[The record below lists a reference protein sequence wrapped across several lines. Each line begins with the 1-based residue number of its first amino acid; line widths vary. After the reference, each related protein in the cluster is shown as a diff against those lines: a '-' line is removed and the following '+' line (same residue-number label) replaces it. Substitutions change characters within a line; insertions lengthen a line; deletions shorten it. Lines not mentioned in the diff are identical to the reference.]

1 MIPKIIHYCWF
12 GGNPLPEDVKKY
24 IATWRKQCPDYEI
37 KEWNESNFD
46 VNTLRFTK
54 QAYKLKKFAF
64 VSDVA
69 RITALV
75 KEGGIYL
82 DTDVELIKSLDSF
95 LDCHNFVGLETEF
108 KVRTAVIGAEKGSEL
123 FFSFLKTY
131 YNKKFV
137 RSTGRL
143 NSTPNTILLT
153 DFLNSIYPKYKPY
166 LDIYGTDIL
175 CAKNVNDGSSMRTS
189 NTVAIHHL
197 AYTWKSNRLTIDQ
210 RLKNILSVVW

>member
-108 KVRTAVIGAEKGSEL
+108 KVSTAVIGAEKGSEL

-131 YNKKFV
+131 YNNKCV